1 MKNRIYVI
9 AILLAV
15 ALSAGVLGFMLGK
28 RRAFILRGNSMNEYT
43 QRLVNQL
50 DLNSEQQQKIRP
62 LIEKTQQ
69 STRLIAREAIVK
81 LGIERDQFQ
90 KELRQILEPEQQQKL
105 DQMKTELQNFRQNL
119 LRGL

>member
-28 RRAFILRGNSMNEYT
+28 RRAFISRGNSMNEYT